1 MVLNGKMPFIT
12 QSALFDLVSRN
23 PQKNSSAK
31 INSHFNGPEQ
41 KTFIRYRQK
50 WDVNNTRLSSTS
62 RYFGGHLA
70 FN

>member
-1 MVLNGKMPFIT
+1 MGGARSIINVFISGNFMVLNGKMPFIA

-41 KTFIRYRQK
+41 I
-50 WDVNNTRLSSTS
+50 
-62 RYFGGHLA
+62 
-70 FN
+70 